1 MLHYA
6 VGVVPTRLCRRR
18 GVSPRYAA
26 FRAAYERVISSF
38 SDTAYSSAEFSYNTH
53 CKATLFRA
61 VGPGRGGFLMG
72 KGARDGFGYPRFS
85 VVLR

>member
-1 MLHYA
+1 MSALA
-6 VGVVPTRLCRRR
+6 PFWG
-18 GVSPRYAA
+18 
-26 FRAAYERVISSF
+26 AYERVISSF

-72 KGARDGFGYPRFS
+72 KGARWFQMCTVWCLSG
-85 VVLR
+85 